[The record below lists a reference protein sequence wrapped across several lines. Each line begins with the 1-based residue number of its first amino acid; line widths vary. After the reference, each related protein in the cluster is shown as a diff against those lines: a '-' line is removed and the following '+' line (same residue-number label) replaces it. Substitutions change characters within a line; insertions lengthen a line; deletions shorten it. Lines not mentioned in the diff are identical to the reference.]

1 MRLSPSRS
9 LSVLFTFGAFLFCR
23 LFSGRVLFRPDK
35 YHHIGGINL
44 KIRADFLYKFTHGG
58 ARIYLA
64 LVKQP
69 VLQSAQIHHLNA
81 QQTAGLGYAH
91 AVAACMAAMRKESNA
106 SVAVCIK
113 DPVQKQKYTA
123 IAEPDGRLRGRA
135 DEAETGVIANG
146 IVLEVTQK
154 LSVRGDYTSVVCGT
168 NIEDSV
174 CQYFSTS
181 QQTTARCHLACT
193 QDTYLCLIVEQFP
206 ITDPEHEQYRN
217 SAQEE
222 WEFLEPLR
230 QQPIT
235 DGTVIEPLDKY
246 TEVQLVPLKFGC
258 TCTRRSLGRALSAL
272 SQQERQNI
280 ADENGFAAVTCKYCG
295 KQYRVPVLE

>member
-1 MRLSPSRS
+1 
-9 LSVLFTFGAFLFCR
+9 
-23 LFSGRVLFRPDK
+23 
-35 YHHIGGINL
+35 
-44 KIRADFLYKFTHGG
+44 
-58 ARIYLA
+58 
-64 LVKQP
+64 
-69 VLQSAQIHHLNA
+69 
-81 QQTAGLGYAH
+81 
-91 AVAACMAAMRKESNA
+91 MASMRKESNA

-280 ADENGFAAVTCKYCG
+280 ADENGVCRRHLQVLRQTVPRPRSGIIITRQTHSITNRTLSPSLFSRLSSPENREFFCLNQSAEIFASLACSRFLLFLLYSPYTCILTFFQDLCYK
-295 KQYRVPVLE
+295 